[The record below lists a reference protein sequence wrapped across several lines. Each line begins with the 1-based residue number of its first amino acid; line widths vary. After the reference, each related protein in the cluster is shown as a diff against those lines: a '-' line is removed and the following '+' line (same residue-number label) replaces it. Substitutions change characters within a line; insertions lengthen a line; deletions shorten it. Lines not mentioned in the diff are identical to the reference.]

1 MAKNLSAVQETTV
14 RSLGREVPLE
24 KGMAP
29 HSSILALEISMDRGD
44 WQATVREVAKSQTQ
58 LSN

>member
-44 WQATVREVAKSQTQ
+44 WQATVRKVAKSQTQ